1 MDINATK
8 EGNILISKPLGRL
21 DGTNSRD
28 FEEAL
33 KTELSQEELSLIID
47 LEDLIY
53 ISSAGLRAILLLA
66 KTLNSKGRK
75 LALCSL
81 SDQILEVFEISG
93 FNKVI
98 PIHSNRDAA
107 ISSLK

>member
-33 KTELSQEELSLIID
+33 KTELNQEELSLIID
-47 LEDLIY
+47 LEDLVY
-53 ISSAGLRAILLLA
+53 ISSAGLRAILLIA

-98 PIHSNRDAA
+98 PIHSDKAAA
-107 ISSLK
+107 ISSLN

>member
-8 EGNILISKPLGRL
+8 EGNILISKPMGRL

-28 FEEAL
+28 FEETL
-33 KTELSQEELSLIID
+33 KAELGEGGLSLVID
-47 LEDLIY
+47 LEDLVY
-53 ISSAGLRAILLLA
+53 ISSAGLRAILLIA
-66 KTLNSKGRK
+66 KTLNSKGQK

-98 PIHSNRDAA
+98 PIHTDRAKA
-107 ISSLK
+107 VSSLS

>member
-28 FEEAL
+28 FEETL
-33 KTELSQEELSLIID
+33 KTELNQEELSLIID
-47 LEDLIY
+47 LEDLVY

-98 PIHSNRDAA
+98 PIHPGRSEA
-107 ISSLK
+107 ISSLQ

>member
-33 KTELSQEELSLIID
+33 KTELNQEELSLIID
-47 LEDLIY
+47 LEDLVY
-53 ISSAGLRAILLLA
+53 ISSAGLRAILLIA

-98 PIHSNRDAA
+98 PIHSDRANA
-107 ISSLK
+107 ISSLT